1 MDLNHFQGMLGIAVD
16 ITVKTEGFPKEGK
29 IKVEEITIMFTSRKF
44 LETGARKD
52 KKTVSPPYASASWF
66 SF

>member
-1 MDLNHFQGMLGIAVD
+1 MLGIALD

-52 KKTVSPPYASASWF
+52 KTVSLPYTSASWF

>member
-1 MDLNHFQGMLGIAVD
+1 M
-16 ITVKTEGFPKEGK
+16 KEK
-29 IKVEEITIMFTSRKF
+29 IKVEEIIIMFTSRKF

-52 KKTVSPPYASASWF
+52 KKTVSPPYTSVSLF